1 MPLPDAW
8 WPWLAVAG
16 LGALHGLN
24 PANGWLFAAARAT
37 QSGDARDVRRTLLPI
52 ALGHGLSVA
61 LVVVVVIQGI
71 RLPQRH
77 LLALAGSGLLA
88 FAAWRLVTHPRAAA
102 RHSAP
107 RSHAGLAA
115 WSCLM
120 GTAQG
125 SGLMLLPALLPLCM
139 TDGPARAIS
148 ATGSLALML
157 AAVVLHLLAMLGT
170 TQIVAKALCRATA
183 SRGSYALGPAWPWHS
198 PSPAP
203 CCGSCAEPITTQDSA
218 CSCQLVTLRAVRR
231 HALARVDAIF
241 ASTAG
246 HCMRGRRRS
255 SGPPDPGEQPRRPHG
270 YRCAKP

>member
-1 MPLPDAW
+1 MPLLDAW

-37 QSGDARDVRRTLLPI
+37 HSGDARDVRRALLPI
-52 ALGHGLSVA
+52 ALGHALSVA
-61 LVVVVVIQGI
+61 LVVVVVMQGI
-71 RLPQRH
+71 RLPQQH
-77 LLALAGSGLLA
+77 LLALAGSGLLV
-88 FAAWRLVTHPRAAA
+88 FAAWRLIARPRITV
-102 RHSAP
+102 RHAAP

-120 GTAQG
+120 GTAHG

-183 SRGSYALGPAWPWHS
+183 SRGAYALGPAWP
-198 PSPAP
+198 
-203 CCGSCAEPITTQDSA
+203 
-218 CSCQLVTLRAVRR
+218 L
-231 HALARVDAIF
+231 ALALTGALLWL
-241 ASTAG
+241 
-246 HCMRGRRRS
+246 MR
-255 SGPPDPGEQPRRPHG
+255 
-270 YRCAKP
+270 

>member
-37 QSGDARDVRRTLLPI
+37 QSGDARDVRRSLLPI
-52 ALGHGLSVA
+52 ALGHALSVA
-61 LVVVVVIQGI
+61 LVVAVVMQGI
-71 RLPQRH
+71 RLPQQH
-77 LLALAGSGLLA
+77 LLALAGSGLLV
-88 FAAWRLVTHPRAAA
+88 FAAWRLLARPRAGA
-102 RHSAP
+102 RLTAS

-120 GTAQG
+120 GTAHG

-157 AAVVLHLLAMLGT
+157 AAVALHLLAMLGT
-170 TQIVAKALCRATA
+170 TQVVAMLVCRSGLKRVSLPGA
-183 SRGSYALGPAWPWHS
+183 AWP
-198 PSPAP
+198 
-203 CCGSCAEPITTQDSA
+203 
-218 CSCQLVTLRAVRR
+218 L
-231 HALARVDAIF
+231 ALAFTGALLLLLR
-241 ASTAG
+241 
-246 HCMRGRRRS
+246 
-255 SGPPDPGEQPRRPHG
+255 
-270 YRCAKP
+270 

>member
-52 ALGHGLSVA
+52 ALGHALSVA

-88 FAAWRLVTHPRAAA
+88 FAAWRLLARPRVGA
-102 RHSAP
+102 RLTAS

-115 WSCLM
+115 
-120 GTAQG
+120 
-125 SGLMLLPALLPLCM
+125 
-139 TDGPARAIS
+139 
-148 ATGSLALML
+148 
-157 AAVVLHLLAMLGT
+157 
-170 TQIVAKALCRATA
+170 
-183 SRGSYALGPAWPWHS
+183 
-198 PSPAP
+198 
-203 CCGSCAEPITTQDSA
+203 
-218 CSCQLVTLRAVRR
+218 
-231 HALARVDAIF
+231 
-241 ASTAG
+241 
-246 HCMRGRRRS
+246 
-255 SGPPDPGEQPRRPHG
+255 
-270 YRCAKP
+270 

>member
-183 SRGSYALGPAWPWHS
+183 SRGAYALGPAWP
-198 PSPAP
+198 
-203 CCGSCAEPITTQDSA
+203 
-218 CSCQLVTLRAVRR
+218 LVL
-231 HALARVDAIF
+231 ALTGALLWL
-241 ASTAG
+241 
-246 HCMRGRRRS
+246 MR
-255 SGPPDPGEQPRRPHG
+255 
-270 YRCAKP
+270 